1 MKSEE
6 EEEEV
11 GKKNVVFV
19 VMTLTGHFIRFSP
32 VIRTRT

>member
-11 GKKNVVFV
+11 GKKVVFV